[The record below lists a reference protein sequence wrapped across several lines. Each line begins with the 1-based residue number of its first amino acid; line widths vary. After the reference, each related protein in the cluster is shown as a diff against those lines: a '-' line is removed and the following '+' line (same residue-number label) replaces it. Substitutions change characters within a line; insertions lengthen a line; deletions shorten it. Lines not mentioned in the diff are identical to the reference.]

1 MQIRDYNSKFGDDRS
16 IKRTI
21 VELPFVLT
29 RIVDHIF
36 SFKFLLYFIKNTVFL
51 KVVLATIFYFMLPFD
66 FVPSS
71 YFGFFGYIDNVAVI
85 IAVGLFAVGKVGLSF
100 LRQSE

>member
-21 VELPFVLT
+21 IELPFVLT

-36 SFKFLLYFIKNTVFL
+36 SFKFLLYFIKNTIFL
-51 KVVLATIFYFMLPFD
+51 KVVLAAIVYFMLPLD
-66 FVPSS
+66 FFPSS
-71 YFGFFGYIDNVAVI
+71 YFGLFGYIDNLAVI
-85 IAVGLFAVGKVGLSF
+85 IAVGLFAIGRVGLSF
-100 LRQSE
+100 LRQS